1 MERAVAPLLLQRRAS
16 GRRAL
21 SRLRAPLRHRDPS
34 GRHQHRHHLRR
45 HLRPRAHRCRTR
57 GQHAGEKR
65 MALTSLIH
73 FRLLARLY
81 RTQDRVQE
89 PRMVP
94 VILIRRY
101 RGERR

>member
-1 MERAVAPLLLQRRAS
+1 
-16 GRRAL
+16 
-21 SRLRAPLRHRDPS
+21 
-34 GRHQHRHHLRR
+34 
-45 HLRPRAHRCRTR
+45 
-57 GQHAGEKR
+57 